1 MIRFLLSFAINV
13 VLAAVGLL
21 VAANVFDGVTVHASG
36 FTVAVLVF
44 AVAQGVLA
52 PFVFNVAR
60 KYASAVLGG
69 IGLVSTF
76 LALWIATLV
85 GDGLEISG
93 ASTWIGVTV
102 VVWLISALGGWLLGW
117 LVLTRWWG
125 RRLEDKRIREAT
137 TRG

>member
-21 VAANVFDGVTVHASG
+21 VASSLFDGVTVHASG
-36 FTVAVLVF
+36 FVVAVLIF
-44 AVAQGVLA
+44 AVAQAILA

-60 KYASAVLGG
+60 KYASAILGG

-76 LALWIATLV
+76 LALWVATLV

-102 VVWLISALGGWLLGW
+102 VVWLIGALGGWLLGW
-117 LVLTRWWG
+117 LVLTRWWD
-125 RRLEDKRIREAT
+125 RRQERKRIREAT
-137 TRG
+137 AKG

>member
-21 VAANVFDGVTVHASG
+21 LASSLFDGVTVRASG
-36 FTVAVLVF
+36 FAVAVLIF
-44 AVAQGVLA
+44 AVAQAVLA

-60 KYASAVLGG
+60 KYASAILGG

-76 LALWIATLV
+76 LALWVATLI

-102 VVWLISALGGWLLGW
+102 VVWVVGALGGWLLGW
-117 LVLTRWWG
+117 LVLTRWWD
-125 RRLEDKRIREAT
+125 RRQEQKRIREAT
-137 TRG
+137 GKG

>member
-21 VAANVFDGVTVHASG
+21 VASALFDGVTVHASG
-36 FTVAVLVF
+36 FVVAVLIF
-44 AVAQGVLA
+44 AVAQAILA

-60 KYASAVLGG
+60 KYASAILGG

-76 LALWIATLV
+76 LALWVATLI

-102 VVWLISALGGWLLGW
+102 VVWLIGALGGWFLGW
-117 LVLTRWWG
+117 LVLTRWWDG
-125 RRLEDKRIREAT
+125 RQEQKRIREAT
-137 TRG
+137 SKG

>member
-21 VAANVFDGVTVHASG
+21 VAANVFDGVSVHTSG

-52 PFVFNVAR
+52 PFVFNIAR

-117 LVLTRWWG
+117 LVLTRWWD
-125 RRLEDKRIREAT
+125 RRQEDKRIREAT
-137 TRG
+137 ARG

>member
-36 FTVAVLVF
+36 FTIAVLVF

-117 LVLTRWWG
+117 LVLTRWWD
-125 RRLEDKRIREAT
+125 RRQEDKRIREAT
-137 TRG
+137 ARG

>member
-117 LVLTRWWG
+117 LVLTRWWD
-125 RRLEDKRIREAT
+125 RRQEDKRIREAT
-137 TRG
+137 PRG

>member
-21 VAANVFDGVTVHASG
+21 VASSLFDGVTVHASG
-36 FTVAVLVF
+36 FVVAVLIF
-44 AVAQGVLA
+44 AVAQAILA

-60 KYASAVLGG
+60 KYASAILGG

-76 LALWIATLV
+76 LALWVATLI

-102 VVWLISALGGWLLGW
+102 VVWLVGALGGWFLGW
-117 LVLTRWWG
+117 LVLTRWWD
-125 RRLEDKRIREAT
+125 RRQEQKRIREAT
-137 TRG
+137 AKG

>member
-21 VAANVFDGVTVHASG
+21 VASSLFDGVTVHSSG
-36 FTVAVLVF
+36 FVVAVLIF
-44 AVAQGVLA
+44 AVAQAILA

-60 KYASAVLGG
+60 KYASAILGG

-76 LALWIATLV
+76 LALWVATLI

-102 VVWLISALGGWLLGW
+102 VVWLIGALGGWLLGW
-117 LVLTRWWG
+117 LVLTRWWD
-125 RRLEDKRIREAT
+125 RRQEQKRIREAT
-137 TRG
+137 AKG

>member
-21 VAANVFDGVTVHASG
+21 VASSLFDGVTVHASG
-36 FTVAVLVF
+36 FVVAVLIF
-44 AVAQGVLA
+44 AVAQAILA

-60 KYASAVLGG
+60 KYASAILGG

-76 LALWIATLV
+76 LALWVATLV

-102 VVWLISALGGWLLGW
+102 VVWLIGALGGWFLGW
-117 LVLTRWWG
+117 LVLTRWWD
-125 RRLEDKRIREAT
+125 RRQEQKRIRAAT
-137 TRG
+137 SKG

>member
-21 VAANVFDGVTVHASG
+21 VASSLFDGVTVHASG
-36 FTVAVLVF
+36 FVVAVLIF
-44 AVAQGVLA
+44 AVAQAILA

-60 KYASAVLGG
+60 KYASAILGG

-76 LALWIATLV
+76 LALWVATLV

-102 VVWLISALGGWLLGW
+102 VVWLIGALGGWLLGW
-117 LVLTRWWG
+117 LVLTRWWD
-125 RRLEDKRIREAT
+125 RRQEQKRIREAT
-137 TRG
+137 AKG

>member
-13 VLAAVGLL
+13 VLAVVGLL

-36 FTVAVLVF
+36 FTIAVLVF

-117 LVLTRWWG
+117 LVLTRWWD
-125 RRLEDKRIREAT
+125 RRQEDKRIREAT

>member
-21 VAANVFDGVTVHASG
+21 VASSLFDGVTVHASG
-36 FTVAVLVF
+36 FVLAVLIF
-44 AVAQGVLA
+44 AVAQAVLA

-60 KYASAVLGG
+60 RYASAILGG

-76 LALWIATLV
+76 LALWVATLV

-102 VVWLISALGGWLLGW
+102 VVWLIGALGGWFLGW
-117 LVLTRWWG
+117 LVLTRWWD
-125 RRLEDKRIREAT
+125 RRQEQKRIREAT
-137 TRG
+137 AGG

>member
-69 IGLVSTF
+69 IGLVSRSSRCGSRRS
-76 LALWIATLV
+76 WATAWRSPAPPR
-85 GDGLEISG
+85 GSG
-93 ASTWIGVTV
+93 
-102 VVWLISALGGWLLGW
+102 
-117 LVLTRWWG
+117 
-125 RRLEDKRIREAT
+125 
-137 TRG
+137 

>member
-21 VAANVFDGVTVHASG
+21 VASSLFDGVTVHASG
-36 FTVAVLVF
+36 FVVAVLIF
-44 AVAQGVLA
+44 AVAQAILA

-60 KYASAVLGG
+60 KYASAILGG

-76 LALWIATLV
+76 LALWVATLI

-102 VVWLISALGGWLLGW
+102 VVWLIGALGGWFLGW
-117 LVLTRWWG
+117 LVLTRWWDG
-125 RRLEDKRIREAT
+125 RQEQKRIREAT
-137 TRG
+137 SKG

>member
-21 VAANVFDGVTVHASG
+21 VASSLFDGVTVHASG
-36 FTVAVLVF
+36 FLVAVLIF
-44 AVAQGVLA
+44 AVAQAILA

-60 KYASAVLGG
+60 KYASAILGG

-76 LALWIATLV
+76 LALWVATLI

-93 ASTWIGVTV
+93 ASTWVGVTV
-102 VVWLISALGGWLLGW
+102 VVWLIGALGGWFLGW
-117 LVLTRWWG
+117 LVLTRWWD
-125 RRLEDKRIREAT
+125 RRQEEKRIREAT
-137 TRG
+137 AKG

>member
-1 MIRFLLSFAINV
+1 M
-13 VLAAVGLL
+13 
-21 VAANVFDGVTVHASG
+21 
-36 FTVAVLVF
+36 
-44 AVAQGVLA
+44 LA
-52 PFVFNVAR
+52 PFVFNIAR

-117 LVLTRWWG
+117 LVLTRWWD
-125 RRLEDKRIREAT
+125 RRQEDKRIREAT

>member
-21 VAANVFDGVTVHASG
+21 VASSLFDGVTVHASG
-36 FTVAVLVF
+36 FVVAVLIF
-44 AVAQGVLA
+44 AVAQAILA

-60 KYASAVLGG
+60 KYASAILGG

-76 LALWIATLV
+76 LALWVATLI

-102 VVWLISALGGWLLGW
+102 VVWLIGALGGWLLGW
-117 LVLTRWWG
+117 LVLTRWWD
-125 RRLEDKRIREAT
+125 RRQEQKRIREAT
-137 TRG
+137 AKG

>member
-21 VAANVFDGVTVHASG
+21 VAANVFGGVTVHASG

-117 LVLTRWWG
+117 LVLTRWWD
-125 RRLEDKRIREAT
+125 RRQEDKRIREAT

>member
-93 ASTWIGVTV
+93 VSTWIGVTV

-117 LVLTRWWG
+117 LVLTRWWD
-125 RRLEDKRIREAT
+125 RRQEDKRIREAT

>member
-21 VAANVFDGVTVHASG
+21 VASSLFDGVTVHASG
-36 FTVAVLVF
+36 FVVAVLIF
-44 AVAQGVLA
+44 AVAQAILA

-60 KYASAVLGG
+60 KYASAILGG

-76 LALWIATLV
+76 LALWVATLV

-102 VVWLISALGGWLLGW
+102 VVWLIGALGGWFLGW
-117 LVLTRWWG
+117 LVLTRWWD
-125 RRLEDKRIREAT
+125 RRQEQKRIREAT
-137 TRG
+137 AKG

>member
-21 VAANVFDGVTVHASG
+21 VASALFDGVTVHASG
-36 FTVAVLVF
+36 FVVAVLIF
-44 AVAQGVLA
+44 AVAQAILA

-60 KYASAVLGG
+60 KYASAILGG

-76 LALWIATLV
+76 LALWVATLI

-102 VVWLISALGGWLLGW
+102 VVWLIGALGGWFLGW
-117 LVLTRWWG
+117 LVLTRWWD
-125 RRLEDKRIREAT
+125 RRQEQKRIREAT
-137 TRG
+137 AKG